1 MRGAAQVLRRSRGLR
16 TERRRRMPG
25 PARVPQ
31 QRAGQRHGVGL
42 AVGQHR
48 LGLRGFRD
56 QAHRD
61 HLHRNLALDRL
72 GEMQLVAGAD
82 RDLLRRMQAA
92 AGHVDEMAAAR
103 VQGARQHE
111 ALRQVPAALHPVA
124 GGDADAD
131 RHAGGHRGLDRVE
144 HRQHQPH
151 AVLQRTAVI
160 VVALVAERRQELVQQ
175 VAMRRMHLDQVQA
188 QARRAAG
195 GLGEGGDDAIDAGL
209 VERARQ
215 RAGGVVGNR
224 RRRDHL
230 PAARIA
236 VRDRATAGFPRLERR
251 RLAPRV
257 RQLHADRHRR
267 PAAHRGQRPRERG
280 FGGVVVQAEVGP
292 ADPAGG
298 LNRGGLGDQQAGA
311 GLRQRAP
318 VLDMPVVGLTVDRRV
333 LAHRRDHDAVR
344 QLQRAQRQ
352 RGEQVAHADPPGKA
366 GIIGAGGTRDQRHRR
381 NAVARRVQRGGS
393 ASSASS
399 TCSASSG
406 CAAATGCR
414 LSAWNQR
421 RSVPSGA
428 RKCGTRPVPRRWLI
442 ST

>member
-1 MRGAAQVLRRSRGLR
+1 MRG
-16 TERRRRMPG
+16 
-25 PARVPQ
+25 
-31 QRAGQRHGVGL
+31 
-42 AVGQHR
+42 
-48 LGLRGFRD
+48 
-56 QAHRD
+56 
-61 HLHRNLALDRL
+61 
-72 GEMQLVAGAD
+72 
-82 RDLLRRMQAA
+82 
-92 AGHVDEMAAAR
+92 
-103 VQGARQHE
+103 
-111 ALRQVPAALHPVA
+111 
-124 GGDADAD
+124 
-131 RHAGGHRGLDRVE
+131 
-144 HRQHQPH
+144 
-151 AVLQRTAVI
+151 
-160 VVALVAERRQELVQQ
+160 
-175 VAMRRMHLDQVQA
+175 MHLDQVQA
-188 QARRAAG
+188 QARRATG

-215 RAGGVVGNR
+215 RAGRVVGNR

-236 VRDRATAGFPRLERR
+236 VRDRATAGFPRLERG
-251 RLAPRV
+251 RLAPGM

-267 PAAHRGQRPRERG
+267 PAPHRGQRPRERG

-298 LNRGGLGDQQAGA
+298 LHRGGFGDQQAGA

-318 VLDMPVVGLTVDRRV
+318 VLHMPVVGLAVDRRV

-393 ASSASS
+393 ASSALS